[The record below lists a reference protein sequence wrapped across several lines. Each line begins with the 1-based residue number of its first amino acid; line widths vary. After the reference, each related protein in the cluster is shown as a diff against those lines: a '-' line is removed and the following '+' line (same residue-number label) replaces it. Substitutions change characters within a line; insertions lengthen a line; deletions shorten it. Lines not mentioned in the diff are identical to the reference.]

1 MRFLLTLQ
9 ILRVTKN
16 KKETFNEQTGEGEKL
31 NEEELI
37 AKAKDGNDH
46 AFQQLIQLHYTT
58 VEKFAYQLGNRRD
71 EIEDIT
77 QEVFIRVYR
86 FLDQFTQ
93 AKFTTWLYKITLNVT
108 RDMARKRSQ
117 NLKKVFKFQHQ
128 PQEDHPQV
136 ETHLL
141 QSEEDRMLH
150 ICLQT
155 LNEKYRI
162 PIILFYFHDKKY
174 EEIAEIMSISLST
187 VKTRILRGKTM
198 LKKAVEEFEVKEGG
212 KYG

>member
-1 MRFLLTLQ
+1 M
-9 ILRVTKN
+9 K
-16 KKETFNEQTGEGEKL
+16 
-31 NEEELI
+31 EEELI
-37 AKAKDGNDH
+37 AKAKEGNMR
-46 AFQQLIQLHYTT
+46 AFHQLIQLHYST

-117 NLKKVFKFQHQ
+117 NLKKVFKFQQQ
-128 PQEDHPQV
+128 PREDYPQV

-141 QSEEDRMLH
+141 QNEEDRMLH
-150 ICLQT
+150 MCLQT
-155 LNEKYRI
+155 LDEKYRT
-162 PIILFYFHDKKY
+162 PIILFYFHDRKY

-198 LKKAVEEFEVKEGG
+198 LKKAMEDLSKKEGG
-212 KYG
+212 SYG

>member
-1 MRFLLTLQ
+1 M
-9 ILRVTKN
+9 N
-16 KKETFNEQTGEGEKL
+16 GTGEGEKL

-117 NLKKVFKFQHQ
+117 NLKKVFRFQQQ

-155 LNEKYRI
+155 LNEKYRT

-198 LKKAVEEFEVKEGG
+198 LRKAVEEFEAKEGG